1 MCRISRKDNEE
12 AEPSP
17 SSLGSSMKLP
27 DERGQV
33 LDEIH
38 AAHSKK
44 NRERHDDQHEHKQ

>member
-1 MCRISRKDNEE
+1 MYRTSTKDNEK

-17 SSLGSSMKLP
+17 SLLGSSMKLP

-44 NRERHDDQHEHKQ
+44 NRERHDDQHEHTQ